1 MKTYT
6 DHDGWQYDISTGS
19 TVANHMHADLVAALE
34 IARAYQAKC
43 ERLEKWKAE
52 ATDVIERWEA
62 AYEVAGIDPSG
73 NLGRYKSDLLADE
86 IRRLHASEDELSQT
100 VAYLHAQRDMAAR
113 GGER

>member
-1 MKTYT
+1 MIYQTPEGLSISL
-6 DHDGWQYDISTGS
+6 DGAPLY
-19 TVANHMHADLVAALE
+19 ARAMHADLVAALE
-34 IARAYQAKC
+34 IARAYQARC
-43 ERLEKWKAE
+43 ERLERWQAD
-52 ATDVIERWEA
+52 ATSVIERWEA

-86 IRRLHASEDELSQT
+86 IRRLQASEDNLSQT